1 MTTAAVLAS
10 WRPRRDEVV
19 MAKEV
24 TCPPCKEVIRGE
36 NDSDL
41 VANVR
46 QHMRARHHLPVWLSK
61 IVRTDNRILRD
72 ARQVA

>member
-1 MTTAAVLAS
+1 
-10 WRPRRDEVV
+10 

-36 NDSDL
+36 NDSEL

-46 QHMRARHHLPVWLSK
+46 QHMLTRHHLPIWLSK
-61 IVRTDNRILRD
+61 IVRTDKRILRD
-72 ARQVA
+72 VRQVS

>member
-1 MTTAAVLAS
+1 
-10 WRPRRDEVV
+10 

-24 TCPPCKEVIRGE
+24 TCPPCKDVIRGE
-36 NDSDL
+36 NDSEL

-46 QHMRARHHLPVWLSK
+46 QHMRARHRLPIWLSK
-61 IVRTDNRILRD
+61 IVRTDKRILRD

>member
-1 MTTAAVLAS
+1 
-10 WRPRRDEVV
+10 

-46 QHMRARHHLPVWLSK
+46 QHMSARHHLPIWLSK
-61 IVRTDNRILRD
+61 IVRTDKRILRD
-72 ARQVA
+72 VREAA